1 MPSSPLS
8 QNNFVY
14 SAFFEFEMKKSGAS
28 QTYFGEGQA
37 LPVVLNF
44 LPPSKKILMMEFID
58 QNL

>member
-37 LPVVLNF
+37 FPVILNF
-44 LPPSKKILMMEFID
+44 LPPSKKI
-58 QNL
+58 